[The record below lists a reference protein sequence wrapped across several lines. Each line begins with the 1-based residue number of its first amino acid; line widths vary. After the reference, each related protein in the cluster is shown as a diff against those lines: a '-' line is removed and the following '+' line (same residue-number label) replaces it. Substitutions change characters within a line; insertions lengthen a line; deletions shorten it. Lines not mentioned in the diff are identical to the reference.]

1 MAAWVIWFIIAGILF
16 IAEMLSITFY
26 MLWLGIGAVVGGL
39 IALFV
44 PEALLLQ
51 VIVGG
56 IVSLTLTFF
65 TKRISKNFR
74 EAKGFTDTVDMLA
87 GKKGIVM
94 QAITNEANGIVKV
107 DGDTW
112 TAIADDP
119 IDAGEKVIV
128 IKRHS
133 TILQVKKESEL
144 IW

>member
-1 MAAWVIWFIIAGILF
+1 MAGWVIWFIIAGILF

-39 IALFV
+39 IALFA
-44 PEALLLQ
+44 PDALFLQ
-51 VIVGG
+51 VVAGA

-74 EAKGFTDTVDMLA
+74 EAKGFIDTVDKLV

-94 QAITNEANGIVKV
+94 QAITSEVNGIVKV

-112 TAIADDP
+112 TAISDTP
-119 IDAGEKVIV
+119 IDAGEKVFV

-133 TILQVKKESEL
+133 TILQVKKESE
-144 IW
+144 

>member
-39 IALFV
+39 IALFA

-51 VIVGG
+51 VIVGA

-74 EAKGFTDTVDMLA
+74 EAKGFTDTVDMLV
-87 GKKGIVM
+87 GKKGIIM
-94 QAITNEANGIVKV
+94 QAITNKANGIVKV

-112 TAIADDP
+112 TATADDP

-133 TILQVKKESEL
+133 TILQVKKGE
-144 IW
+144 

>member
-39 IALFV
+39 IALFA

-51 VIVGG
+51 VIVGA

-74 EAKGFTDTVDMLA
+74 EAKGFTDTVDMLV

-94 QAITNEANGIVKV
+94 QAITNKANGIVKV

-112 TAIADDP
+112 TATADDP

-133 TILQVKKESEL
+133 TILQVKKGE
-144 IW
+144 

>member
-39 IALFV
+39 IALFA

-51 VIVGG
+51 VIVGA

-87 GKKGIVM
+87 GKKGIIM

-112 TAIADDP
+112 TATADDP

-133 TILQVKKESEL
+133 TILQVKKESE
-144 IW
+144 

>member
-1 MAAWVIWFIIAGILF
+1 MAAWVIWFVIAGILF

-26 MLWLGIGAVVGGL
+26 MLWLGIGAVIGGL
-39 IALFV
+39 IALFA

-51 VIVGG
+51 VVAGA

-74 EAKGFTDTVDMLA
+74 EAKGFTDTVDMLV

-94 QAITNEANGIVKV
+94 QAITKEANGIVKV
-107 DGDTW
+107 DGDIW

-133 TILQVKKESEL
+133 TILQVKKESE
-144 IW
+144 

>member
-16 IAEMLSITFY
+16 IAELLSITFY

-39 IALFV
+39 IALFA

-51 VIVGG
+51 VVAGA

-74 EAKGFTDTVDMLA
+74 EAKGFTDTVDMLV

-94 QAITNEANGIVKV
+94 QAITKEANGIVKV
-107 DGDTW
+107 DGDIW

-119 IDAGEKVIV
+119 IDVGEKVIV

-133 TILQVKKESEL
+133 TILQVKKESE
-144 IW
+144 

>member
-16 IAEMLSITFY
+16 IAELLSITFY

-39 IALFV
+39 IALFA

-51 VIVGG
+51 VVAGA

-74 EAKGFTDTVDMLA
+74 EAKGFTDTVDMLVS
-87 GKKGIVM
+87 KKGIVM
-94 QAITNEANGIVKV
+94 QAITKEANGIVKV
-107 DGDTW
+107 DGDIW

-133 TILQVKKESEL
+133 TILQVKKESE
-144 IW
+144 

>member
-51 VIVGG
+51 VFVGA

-133 TILQVKKESEL
+133 TILQVKKESE
-144 IW
+144 

>member
-39 IALFV
+39 IALFA
-44 PEALLLQ
+44 PDALLLQ
-51 VIVGG
+51 VTVGA

-65 TKRISKNFR
+65 TKKNFKKTF
-74 EAKGFTDTVDMLA
+74 EKQKGFTDTVDMLV
-87 GKKGIVM
+87 GKRGIVM

-112 TAIADDP
+112 TAIADSS
-119 IDAGEKVIV
+119 IDAGEKVVV

-133 TILQVKKESEL
+133 TILQVKKGE
-144 IW
+144 

>member
-1 MAAWVIWFIIAGILF
+1 MAGWVIWFIIAGILF

-39 IALFV
+39 IALFA
-44 PEALLLQ
+44 PDALFLQ
-51 VIVGG
+51 VVAGA

-74 EAKGFTDTVDMLA
+74 EAKGFIDTVDKLV

-94 QAITNEANGIVKV
+94 QAITSEVNGIVKV

-112 TAIADDP
+112 TAISDTP
-119 IDAGEKVIV
+119 IDAGEKVVV

-133 TILQVKKESEL
+133 TILQVKKESE
-144 IW
+144 

>member
-56 IVSLTLTFF
+56 IVSLTLTFLRKEF
-65 TKRISKNFR
+65 QKLSRSKRFY
-74 EAKGFTDTVDMLA
+74 
-87 GKKGIVM
+87 
-94 QAITNEANGIVKV
+94 
-107 DGDTW
+107 
-112 TAIADDP
+112 
-119 IDAGEKVIV
+119 
-128 IKRHS
+128 
-133 TILQVKKESEL
+133 
-144 IW
+144 

>member
-16 IAEMLSITFY
+16 IAELLSITFY

-39 IALFV
+39 IALFA

-51 VIVGG
+51 VVAGA

-74 EAKGFTDTVDMLA
+74 EAKGFTDTVDMLVS
-87 GKKGIVM
+87 KKGIVM
-94 QAITNEANGIVKV
+94 QAITKEANGIVKV
-107 DGDTW
+107 DGDIW

-119 IDAGEKVIV
+119 IEAGEKVIV

-133 TILQVKKESEL
+133 TILQVKKESE
-144 IW
+144 

>member
-39 IALFV
+39 IALFA
-44 PEALLLQ
+44 PDALLLQ
-51 VIVGG
+51 VTVGA

-74 EAKGFTDTVDMLA
+74 EAKGFTDTVDMLV

-94 QAITNEANGIVKV
+94 QAITSEANGIVKV

-128 IKRHS
+128 IKRNS
-133 TILQVKKESEL
+133 TILQVKKESE
-144 IW
+144 

>member
-1 MAAWVIWFIIAGILF
+1 MATWVIWFIIAGILF

-39 IALFV
+39 IALFA

-51 VIVGG
+51 VVAGA

-74 EAKGFTDTVDMLA
+74 EAKGFTDTVDMLV
-87 GKKGIVM
+87 GKKGTVM

-112 TAIADDP
+112 TATANNP
-119 IDAGEKVIV
+119 IEAGEKVIV

-133 TILQVKKESEL
+133 TILQVKKESE
-144 IW
+144 

>member
-1 MAAWVIWFIIAGILF
+1 MAGWVIWFIIAGTLF

-39 IALFV
+39 IALFA
-44 PEALLLQ
+44 PDALFLQ
-51 VIVGG
+51 VTVGA

-74 EAKGFTDTVDMLA
+74 EAKGFTDTVDMLV
-87 GKKGIVM
+87 GKKGIVV
-94 QAITNEANGIVKV
+94 QAITDETNGIVKV

-112 TAIADDP
+112 TAIADIP
-119 IDAGEKVIV
+119 IDTGEKVVV

-133 TILQVKKESEL
+133 TILQVKKESE
-144 IW
+144 